1 MTTPRDNDALQI
13 RKWAAT
19 GDVATPESVGI
30 DRAEGWDI
38 QYSTPG
44 GNLPERE
51 VINQVLREISSLGD
65 EVNRH
70 GCGLPWDDRHGCG
83 LPWDERIDYL
93 HPALVTGSDGNL
105 YVSVQDSTNQDPTA
119 DTNNTNWLAV
129 SAAVSPAAGETAAGL
144 VELATLAEIRNGTPG
159 ALAVTAERLHDFLA
173 VDVQVFTASGTWT
186 KPAGAQTAYVQVW
199 GGGGGGAY
207 QDSNYF
213 NVRGGGGGGYGEAT
227 WAASALPNSVAVTIG
242 AGGGFSGN
250 DGTAGGDSSFNGVLG
265 RGGDPGIRGRGDH
278 RIEGGLGDS
287 RIDSDL
293 NMQRIPIFT
302 GGYGFGSYPSLVS
315 YHSTYGGGGG
325 GENVTGVISDGT
337 NGGQSLFGGNGAYP
351 SVAQIPGGGGAAMS
365 NSSLR
370 RGARGE
376 VKVYTYYHDFT
387 GRPKYL
393 APILS

>member
-30 DRAEGWDI
+30 TRAEGWDV

-51 VINQVLREISSLGD
+51 VINQVLREISALGD

-70 GCGLPWDDRHGCG
+70 GCGLQ
-83 LPWDERIDYL
+83 WDERIDYL
-93 HPALVTGSDGNL
+93 HPALVTGSDGKL
-105 YVSVQDSTNQDPTA
+105 YLSLQNGTGQDPTA
-119 DTNNTNWLAV
+119 AMSQYWQAISDAV
-129 SAAVSPAAGETAAGL
+129 PAASETAAGL
-144 VELATLAEIRNGTPG
+144 VELATLSEIRNGTPG

-173 VDVQVFTASGTWT
+173 VDVQVFTASGIWT
-186 KPAGAQTAYVQVW
+186 KPAGARTVYVQVW

-207 QDSNYF
+207 DHSSYF
-213 NVRGGGGGGYGEAT
+213 DVEGGGGGGYGEAT
-227 WAASALPNSVAVTIG
+227 WAASALPNSVVVTIG
-242 AGGGFSGN
+242 AGGGVSGWN
-250 DGTAGGDSSFNGVLG
+250 GTDGGDSSFNGVLG
-265 RGGDPGIRGRGDH
+265 RGGDPGTRGGGQDV
-278 RIEGGLGDS
+278 IQGGLGDS

-293 NMQRIPIFT
+293 NVQQIPIFT
-302 GGYGFGSYPSLVS
+302 GGYGVRSSPSLVS

-325 GENVTGVISDGT
+325 GANVTGVSSGGR